1 MIVFKQKEFSEY
13 DAMRQLYVELDR
25 LGCFKNHKVEVIS
38 PSALIP
44 VLRGNNIV
52 IEKFTQ
58 ATRVFGKDR
67 YRMYIKVGA
76 KAKMPDDVRLPQTS
90 FDKSLGTLNLGLNFG
105 FDVDKPDFGNK
116 DNPNN
121 QNQNQNNSNQV
132 IQTNQSSTRRT
143 TNSRNNKPNNRNKS
157 RGGRGGVSQH
167 NNSEIGNFPRFRQKE
182 FGNNNKNKNNN
193 NGGGKFFQVNFKPS
207 VDFLKYQ
214 VHVLLGDALKYDKRD
229 RSLVLEFDSI
239 FNAIRAL
246 NILPFGIGYKIY
258 LLNS

>member
-13 DAMRQLYVELDR
+13 DAMRQLYVELDK

-90 FDKSLGTLNLGLNFG
+90 YDKSLGTLNLGLNFG

-116 DNPNN
+116 DNSNN
-121 QNQNQNNSNQV
+121 QNQNNNNNNQV
-132 IQTNQSSTRRT
+132 IQNPPSSRKT
-143 TNSRNNKPNNRNKS
+143 TNNRNNKSNNKNKS
-157 RGGRGGVSQH
+157 KGKISQH
-167 NNSEIGNFPRFRQKE
+167 NNSEIGNFPIFRQKE
-182 FGNNNKNKNNN
+182 FGNNKNKNNN
-193 NGGGKFFQVNFKPS
+193 NGGGGKFFQVNFKPS